1 MPKRL
6 FLSFFEDD
14 SQLISQAYIRDT
26 QWGLKQIVKRMLVST
41 VRGNLHETRALHNT
55 KDNHVDLSNTY

>member
-41 VRGNLHETRALHNT
+41 VRGNLHET
-55 KDNHVDLSNTY
+55 HVHCITLKITM